1 MAMTVSNN
9 IPNSIVDIATSGK
22 DGTYGI
28 VKISDDGTLSITDDG
43 VLSQTASF
51 VQADPDAT
59 PPTPGLVKVD

>member
-43 VLSQTASF
+43 VLTQTAS
-51 VQADPDAT
+51 VLPA
-59 PPTPGLVKVD
+59 